1 MDNTMRLTR
10 KNENFLKMVIAI
22 TVVRMI
28 LSVLEKKA
36 TASGAFLIVQV
47 IL

>member
-28 LSVLEKKA
+28 LSV
-36 TASGAFLIVQV
+36 
-47 IL
+47 